1 MKNCKIFH
9 EAQTVN
15 RLKEIIQPPLTQP
28 DKILLRLWNKNFLKD
43 IDRYLIQIFAFK
55 VLQEYSSWVSRNGAV
70 QMFFLTPTRNM
81 LAGKF
86 VK

>member
-1 MKNCKIFH
+1 MQRAALRKSFI
-9 EAQTVN
+9 
-15 RLKEIIQPPLTQP
+15 PPP
-28 DKILLRLWNKNFLKD
+28 DKSFLRLWKEIFLKK
-43 IDRYLIQIFAFK
+43 IYMNIQTFAFEE
-55 VLQEYSSWVSRNGAV
+55 LRESSPWTSKNDAV

>member
-1 MKNCKIFH
+1 MQRAALRKSFIP
-9 EAQTVN
+9 T
-15 RLKEIIQPPLTQP
+15 P
-28 DKILLRLWNKNFLKD
+28 DKSFLRLWKEIFLKK
-43 IDRYLIQIFAFK
+43 IYMNIQTFAFEE
-55 VLQEYSSWVSRNGAV
+55 LRESSSWTSKNDAV

>member
-1 MKNCKIFH
+1 MQRAALRKSFI
-9 EAQTVN
+9 
-15 RLKEIIQPPLTQP
+15 PPP
-28 DKILLRLWNKNFLKD
+28 DKSFLRLWKEIFLKK
-43 IDRYLIQIFAFK
+43 IYMNIQTFAFEE
-55 VLQEYSSWVSRNGAV
+55 LRESSSWTSKNDAV